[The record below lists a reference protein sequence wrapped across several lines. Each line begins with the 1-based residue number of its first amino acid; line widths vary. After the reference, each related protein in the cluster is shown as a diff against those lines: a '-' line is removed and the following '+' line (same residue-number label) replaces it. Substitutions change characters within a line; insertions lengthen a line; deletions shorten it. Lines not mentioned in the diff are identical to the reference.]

1 MVKLSHMIRSQKESK
16 PLFKTSIHRAFT
28 LVEVMVS
35 MVVLAIMMM
44 LIAQIIGTTQRS
56 WRAASSRLSQFREA
70 RIAFDTITR
79 NLRQATL
86 NAYRDFHYA
95 ATDSNVP
102 ATNSPNET
110 PDGYRRISELAFV
123 SGKAKDL
130 VKARATQ
137 TDSKIKID
145 MSDASLSGHA
155 VFFQAPL
162 GVTDPDT
169 SVQEGGRPRYENLKH
184 LLCGRGYFVQFGSDK
199 NYLPEKLV
207 GRLTESNRF
216 RLMEYQ
222 PPAEKNTVYE
232 STNDWYEIDTAYLRP
247 VSDKIVGLIL
257 SPRLASGD
265 ESISVGGVLQKPT
278 SIAPDYSFD
287 SRKKDGSGSAQGMQ
301 HMLPPVVKVTMV
313 ALDDA
318 SMDQLAQGRNSKLS
332 LSDIN
337 GAMAKFNKAAG
348 YESDM
353 QNLKKVL
360 SSGKVNYRIFE
371 STVVI
376 PASRWTL

>member
-1 MVKLSHMIRSQKESK
+1 MVKLSHMIRPQKESN
-16 PLFKTSIHRAFT
+16 PLFKASIHRAFT

-56 WRAASSRLSQFREA
+56 WRSASSRLSQFREA

-123 SGKAKDL
+123 SGQAKDL
-130 VKARATQ
+130 VKGAGVKT
-137 TDSKIKID
+137 S
-145 MSDASLSGHA
+145 SLSGHS

-169 SVQEGGRPRYENLKH
+169 SPKEGGRPKYENLKH
-184 LLCGRGYFVQFGSDK
+184 LLCGRGYFVQFGDDTD
-199 NYLPEKLV
+199 YLPAGLKS
-207 GRLTESNRF
+207 RLTVTSRF

-222 PPAEKNTVYE
+222 PPAEKNTIYDATD
-232 STNDWYEIDTAYLRP
+232 SWFNIDPAYLRP

-257 SPRLASGD
+257 SPRLSSGD
-265 ESISVGGVLQKPT
+265 ESISVGGVMQKPT

-318 SMDQLAQGRNSKLS
+318 SMDQLAQGRNSKVS
-332 LSDIN
+332 LNDIN
-337 GAMAKFNKAAG
+337 GAIAKFDKAAG

-353 QNLKKVL
+353 QNLKRVL

-376 PASRWTL
+376 PASRWAL

>member
-1 MVKLSHMIRSQKESK
+1 MVKLSHMIRSKKEKNPLSK
-16 PLFKTSIHRAFT
+16 AGIYRAFT

-56 WRAASSRLSQFREA
+56 WRSASSRLSQFREA

-86 NAYRDFHYA
+86 NAYRDFRYA
-95 ATDSNVP
+95 NGTNVP
-102 ATNSPNET
+102 STSSPSEA
-110 PDGYRRISELAFV
+110 PEGYMRISELAFV
-123 SGKAKDL
+123 SGQAKDL
-130 VKARATQ
+130 VKGVP
-137 TDSKIKID
+137 K
-145 MSDASLSGHA
+145 ASLSGHA

-169 SVQEGGRPRYENLKH
+169 SPKVGGRPKYENLKH
-184 LLCGRGYFVQFGSDK
+184 LLCGRGYFVQFGDDS
-199 NYLPEKLV
+199 NYLPFDLKS
-207 GRLTESNRF
+207 RLTVTSRF

-222 PPAEKNTVYE
+222 PPAEKNTIYD
-232 STNDWYEIDTAYLRP
+232 STDKDDWFDIDTAYLRP
-247 VSDKIVGLIL
+247 VSDKIIGLIL

-265 ESISVGGVLQKPT
+265 ESISVGGVSQKPT

-318 SMDQLAQGRNSKLS
+318 SMDQIARGRNSKVSLEDINDAMGKFDKAS
-332 LSDIN
+332 GYDSNLESLKRKLSD
-337 GAMAKFNKAAG
+337 
-348 YESDM
+348 
-353 QNLKKVL
+353 
-360 SSGKVNYRIFE
+360 GKVNYRIFE
-371 STVVI
+371 ATVVI

>member
-1 MVKLSHMIRSQKESK
+1 MLKATDMTGSRTKKRPLITASIRQ
-16 PLFKTSIHRAFT
+16 AFT

-56 WRAASSRLSQFREA
+56 WRSASSRLSQFREA

-86 NAYRDFHYA
+86 NAYRDFHYS

-102 ATNSPNET
+102 ASNSPNET
-110 PDGYRRISELAFV
+110 PDGYRRVSELAFV
-123 SGKAKDL
+123 SGQATDL
-130 VKARATQ
+130 VKGGGIVA
-137 TDSKIKID
+137 S
-145 MSDASLSGHA
+145 SLSGHS

-169 SVQEGGRPRYENLKH
+169 SPKEGGRPKYENLKH
-184 LLCGRGYFVQFGSDK
+184 LLCGRGYFVQFGDDAD
-199 NYLPEKLV
+199 YLPAGLKS
-207 GRLTESNRF
+207 RLTVTSRF

-222 PPAEKNTVYE
+222 PPAEKNTIYD
-232 STNDWYEIDTAYLRP
+232 SSDTWFNIDPAYLRP

-265 ESISVGGVLQKPT
+265 ESITVGGASLKPT

-287 SRKKDGSGSAQGMQ
+287 SRKKDGTGSAQGRQ
-301 HMLPPVVKVTMV
+301 HLLPPVVKVTMV

-318 SMDQLAQGRNSKLS
+318 SMDQLAKGRNPKVS
-332 LSDIN
+332 LDEIN
-337 GAMAKFNKAAG
+337 GAMGKFKSAAG
-348 YESDM
+348 YESDID
-353 QNLKKVL
+353 NLKGIL

-371 STVVI
+371 ATVVI
-376 PASRWTL
+376 PASRWAL